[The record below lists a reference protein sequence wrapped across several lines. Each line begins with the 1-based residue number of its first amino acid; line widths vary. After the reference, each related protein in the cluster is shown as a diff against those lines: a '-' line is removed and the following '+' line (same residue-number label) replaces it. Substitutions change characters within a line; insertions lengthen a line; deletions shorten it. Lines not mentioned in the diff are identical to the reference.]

1 MSLELNA
8 LFRKYAT
15 TLANLDS
22 QEFQA
27 NQAAETGRVARD
39 RKLQSSEKNLSDVMA
54 NKGMTHSG
62 VNLSENVNLKR
73 AYGEESAR
81 ADQEQARLLTEIA
94 KKRLEAESEFQA
106 AKAYDPIKLLQ
117 QAIAQQ

>member
-27 NQAAETGRVARD
+27 NQAAETGRIARD
-39 RKLQSSEKNLSDVMA
+39 RKLQSSEKNLSDAMA
-54 NKGMTHSG
+54 SKGMTHSG

-81 ADQEQARLLTEIA
+81 ADQEHSRLLTEIA

-106 AKAYDPIKLLQ
+106 AKVYDPIKLLQ
-117 QAIAQQ
+117 QAIAQ